1 LGPFYEWKCSGFET
15 GVRGILAAVLLTL
28 EPVDEAVLPF
38 SHGAHAFAAALDLF
52 LRLDPALARQLHED
66 RGAKPL
72 TVSLLTGPAQREGG
86 NIRVSPGNRYEWRL
100 TGLSAPVAAA
110 LLAVSPE
117 LGGVRI
123 GGAVFRI
130 ASVATRA
137 QEHPEAGR
145 TTHDE
150 LMSNATAASTGG
162 RVTLKFLTPATFRQ
176 GEVELPFPLPRLVWG
191 SLLDRW
197 NTWSSA
203 QFVDLKPV
211 LEQGVVL
218 ANWRGETR
226 RVELGSRATVGF
238 VGRFT
243 YLVPAGPPELRWLIR
258 LLAGYAFYAGA
269 GWQTTHGMG
278 QVRWERH
285 SK

>member
-1 LGPFYEWKCSGFET
+1 M
-15 GVRGILAAVLLTL
+15 VLTL
-28 EPVDEAVLPF
+28 EPVDEALLPV
-38 SHGAHAFAAALDLF
+38 SHGAQAFAAALDLF
-52 LRLDPALARQLHED
+52 LRLDPALARELHEG
-66 RGAKPL
+66 RAVKPL
-72 TVSLLTGPAQREGG
+72 TVSLLSGPAPREGG
-86 NIRVSPGNRYEWRL
+86 NIRVSPGHRYEWRL

-110 LLAVSPE
+110 LLAVSPD

-137 QEHPEAGR
+137 DEHAEAGR
-145 TTHDE
+145 ATHDE
-150 LMSNATAASTGG
+150 LMTSATAGERMA
-162 RVTLKFLTPATFRQ
+162 RVTLNFLTPTTFRQ

-197 NTWSSA
+197 NTWSPA
-203 QFVDLKPV
+203 QFLDLKPLV
-211 LEQGVVL
+211 EQNVVL

-243 YLVPAGPPELRWLIR
+243 YLVPGGPRELVWLVR

-278 QVRWERH
+278 QVRWERERR
-285 SK
+285 